1 MQRRTFLVVHG
12 RLVLLCQQ
20 GARGP
25 VVHERSM
32 NNSTLAHVELDE
44 GAVPNLGCC
53 PAGGSSSRL
62 EMLASVSC
70 AYGS

>member
-1 MQRRTFLVVHG
+1 V
-12 RLVLLCQQ
+12 
-20 GARGP
+20 A
-25 VVHERSM
+25 HERSM